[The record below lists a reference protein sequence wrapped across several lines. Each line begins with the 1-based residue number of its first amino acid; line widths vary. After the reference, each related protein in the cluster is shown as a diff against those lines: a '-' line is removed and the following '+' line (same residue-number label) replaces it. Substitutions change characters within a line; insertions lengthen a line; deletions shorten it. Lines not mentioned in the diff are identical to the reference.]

1 MENGKR
7 YFWLRLMA
15 DFFSQPRIKKLRRI
29 AGGDTYTV
37 IYLKLQLLSLQTDGV
52 LFFEGIE
59 ESFAEELALTL
70 DEDPEN
76 VAVTLRFLEAQQ
88 MLIQREDGWIY
99 STRGTGADRNGRRFC

>member
-1 MENGKR
+1 M
-7 YFWLRLMA
+7 
-15 DFFSQPRIKKLRRI
+15 
-29 AGGDTYTV
+29 
-37 IYLKLQLLSLQTDGV
+37 KLQLLSLQTDGV

-88 MLIQREDGWIY
+88 MLIQREDGGYILPEAQGLIGTEGVLLDVCGV
-99 STRGTGADRNGRRFC
+99 SGEKTFGHFVTVVLRQVTRKRHNMLVMLYQVT